1 MHHPSYACICNK
13 GMAREMLRKGG
24 EIGLVDKDVDVDIR
38 TLLGHKVNC
47 RLATITTTIASPNI
61 IKYK

>member
-1 MHHPSYACICNK
+1 
-13 GMAREMLRKGG
+13 MLRKGG